1 MKRFLLFCCLL
12 WVCLIVQSQEVRY
25 LTTQQ
30 FNEKVCDVTKN
41 EWKYKGTM
49 PCVIDFYASWC
60 GPCKTL
66 APIMDE
72 LAKEYNGKVIF
83 YKVDTDREQLI
94 AQAFGIRSIPQILFV
109 PVNGQPQ
116 MAQGLLPK
124 EILQEAIQE
133 VLLKE
138 KK

>member
-1 MKRFLLFCCLL
+1 MKQILLLGCFLTASILL
-12 WVCLIVQSQEVRY
+12 QAQEVIY
-25 LTTQQ
+25 LNTQQ

-60 GPCKTL
+60 GPCKKL

-109 PVNGQPQ
+109 PVKGQPQ

-124 EILQEAIQE
+124 ETLQEAIQE